1 MNSIVVIIPCL
12 NEEKTIFKVVSDF
25 KRELP
30 SADIIV
36 YDNDSTDGTVLDAI
50 RAGAIIRTV
59 HDRGKGN
66 VLRHALRG
74 VDADRCVLVDGD
86 DTYPAESVHEMLDEL
101 DDGYDLVVGD
111 RLSSTYFTENKR
123 PFHNIGNRIVRGSI
137 NWAFHAHM
145 RDPMSGYRA
154 FNRRFA
160 KTYAVLSDGFEIET
174 EMTIH
179 ALDKKLL
186 VKEIPIGYRDR
197 PEGSV
202 SKLHTVRD
210 GFRVLRLIL
219 RLFYEHRPIPFFCG
233 SGLVIGLIGALFSLS
248 VFIDYWHTGLV
259 LRFPTLIGAVMMIVL
274 GFICFFTGLMLDVIA
289 RKDRERFSM
298 ESEIFLKNR

>member
-1 MNSIVVIIPCL
+1 MNNIIVIIPCF

-25 KRELP
+25 KREVP
-30 SADIIV
+30 ESDVIV
-36 YDNDSTDGTVLDAI
+36 YDNDSTDETAHEAM
-50 RAGAIIRTV
+50 RAGAIVRKV
-59 HDRGKGN
+59 HNRGKGN
-66 VLRHALRG
+66 VLRSALR
-74 VDADRCVLVDGD
+74 DNDYDKYVLVDGD
-86 DTYPAESVHEMLDEL
+86 DTYPAESVHEMIDEL

-123 PFHNIGNRIVRGSI
+123 LFHNIGNRIVRGSI

-145 RDPMSGYRA
+145 KDVMSGYRV
-154 FNRRFA
+154 FNKRFA

-186 VKEIPIGYRDR
+186 VRETPVDYRNR

-202 SKLHTVRD
+202 SKLNTIRD

-233 SGLVIGLIGALFSLS
+233 SGLMIGMIGVLLSLI

-259 LRFPTLIGAVMMIVL
+259 LRFPTLIGSVMMIAL
-274 GFICFFTGLMLDVIA
+274 GFICFFTGLILDVMA
-289 RKDRERFSM
+289 RKDRERFSI
-298 ESEIFLKNR
+298 ESEILLKNQ